1 VQQTVDNRKARSEA
15 TRNAL
20 MRAAEKLIAEQG
32 MENIS
37 IREIVS
43 AAGQKNESAL
53 QYHFSNLSGLID
65 AIVAERAE
73 QTHLKRAELI
83 ADLTA
88 HSPEPALRE
97 LCMLMV
103 QPAFDLARAD
113 VGFRRYVKA
122 FGHQLMLTED
132 SPLAAISEH
141 GIDGPS
147 GKQMSRLLQAALP
160 HLDAAAFKRRM
171 EAVVRLC
178 SASMYHQSR
187 QRGAFKGPAA
197 DLFLHS
203 LIDTLVGLLD
213 APLSPETKALAK
225 QLRAS

>member
-1 VQQTVDNRKARSEA
+1 
-15 TRNAL
+15 

-32 MENIS
+32 MENVS

-43 AAGQKNESAL
+43 AAAQKNESAL
-53 QYHFSNLSGLID
+53 QYHFKNLSGLIE

-83 ADLTA
+83 ADLVA
-88 HSPEPALRE
+88 RSPTPKLRE

-103 QPAFDLARAD
+103 QPAFDLARAE

-132 SPLAAISEH
+132 SPLTAISAH

-147 GKQMSRLLQAALP
+147 GKQINRLLRTALP
-160 HLDAAAFKRRM
+160 HLDADAYKRRM

-187 QRGAFKGPAA
+187 QKSAFKGPGA

-203 LIDTLVGLLD
+203 LVDALVGLLD
-213 APLSPETKALAK
+213 APLSAETRALAK
-225 QLRAS
+225 QMSAN